1 VTFEE
6 ARELFPVLRKYAYLN
21 AGTFGPLPG
30 VAGEIMREQ
39 AALDAE
45 RGRSGKPYFD
55 AMIELRASM
64 RVRVAALLSAEPEQ
78 VALTASTTDG
88 CNIVLGGLG
97 LAPDDEIVTTDS
109 EHFGLA
115 GPVFASGAR
124 IRVAR
129 VHDLS
134 AADVVAAIAAEVN
147 ERTKLVATSHVLWTN
162 GHVVDVHA
170 LRRETGAPIL
180 VDGAQSVGAIPV
192 EVRDVDYY
200 TVSGQKWLCGP
211 ESTGA
216 LYVRE
221 PERLKVA
228 RPSYL
233 SQQSF
238 EPGGRFVPTA
248 GALRFEPGWVA
259 VGSLRAWAATLDLA
273 PDWRFDRIREAAARC
288 REQLHAAGV
297 DVVTEPGQ
305 AGLVTFRPEE
315 DAADVARRAYEQGVV
330 VRDLPGTGWVRASC
344 GWWTSDD
351 DVDRLVAAVGR

>member
-1 VTFEE
+1 VTLEE
-6 ARELFPVLRKYAYLN
+6 ARELFPVLRSYAYLN
-21 AGTFGPLPG
+21 AGTFGPLPA
-30 VAGEIMREQ
+30 VAGELIREQ
-39 AALDAE
+39 AALDVE

-64 RVRVAALLSAEPEQ
+64 RARVAALLSAQPEQ
-78 VALTASTTDG
+78 VALTSSTTDG
-88 CNIVLGGLG
+88 CNIVLAGLSLG
-97 LAPDDEIVTTDS
+97 PEDEIVTTDA

-129 VHDLS
+129 VQDLPP
-134 AADVVAAIAAEVN
+134 AEVVAAIVAEVTD
-147 ERTKLVATSHVLWTN
+147 RTKLVATSHVLWTN

-170 LRRETGAPIL
+170 LRGETRVPIL

-192 EVRDVDYY
+192 EVGDVDYY

-221 PERLKVA
+221 PERLNVA

-248 GALRFEPGWVA
+248 GALRFESGWVA
-259 VGSLRAWAATLDLA
+259 VGSLRAWAATLELA
-273 PDWRFDRIREAAARC
+273 PDWRFDRIRQAAARC
-288 REQLHAAGV
+288 REQLQAAGV
-297 DVVTEPGQ
+297 EVVTEPGQ
-305 AGLVTFRPEE
+305 AGLVTFRPEG
-315 DAADVARRAYEQGVV
+315 DAADAARRAYEHGVV

-351 DVDRLVAAVGR
+351 DVDRLVATVRR

>member
-1 VTFEE
+1 VTLEE
-6 ARELFPVLRKYAYLN
+6 ARELFPVLRRYAYLN
-21 AGTFGPLPG
+21 AGTFGPLPA
-30 VAGEIMREQ
+30 VAGELIREQ
-39 AALDAE
+39 AALDVE

-64 RVRVAALLSAEPEQ
+64 RARVAALLSAQPEQ
-78 VALTASTTDG
+78 VALTSSTTDC
-88 CNIVLGGLG
+88 CNIVLAGLG
-97 LAPDDEIVTTDS
+97 LGPEDEIVTTDA

-129 VHDLS
+129 VQDLP
-134 AADVVAAIAAEVN
+134 AAEVVAAIAAEVTA
-147 ERTKLVATSHVLWTN
+147 RTKLVATSHVLWTN
-162 GHVVDVHA
+162 GCVVDVDA
-170 LRRETGAPIL
+170 LRDATGVRIL

-192 EVRDVDYY
+192 DVGDVDYY

-216 LYVRE
+216 LYVRN
-221 PERLKVA
+221 PERLNVA

-248 GALRFEPGWVA
+248 GAVRFEPGWVA

-273 PDWRFDRIREAAARC
+273 PDWRFERIRKAAARC
-288 REQLHAAGV
+288 REALIAAGV
-297 DVVTEPGQ
+297 DVITEAGQ
-305 AGLVTFRPEE
+305 AGLVTFRP
-315 DAADVARRAYEQGVV
+315 DGDSADVAQGAYERGVV

-351 DVDRLVAAVGR
+351 DVDRLVAAVSR

>member
-6 ARELFPVLRKYAYLN
+6 ARKLFPVLRKFAYLN
-21 AGTFGPLPG
+21 AGTFGPLPA
-30 VAGEIMREQ
+30 VAGEIMRQ
-39 AALDAE
+39 QNALDVE
-45 RGRSGKPYFD
+45 RGRSGKPYFE

-64 RVRVAALLSAEPEQ
+64 RARVAALLCAEPER
-78 VALTASTTDG
+78 VALTSSTTDG
-88 CNIVLGGLG
+88 CNIVLAGLG
-97 LAPDDEIVTTDS
+97 LGPDDEIVTTDS

-115 GPVFASGAR
+115 GPVFASGAQV
-124 IRVAR
+124 RVAR
-129 VHDLS
+129 VQQLP
-134 AADVVAAIAAEVN
+134 AAEVAAAIAAEVTG
-147 ERTKLVATSHVLWTN
+147 RTKLVATSHVLWTN

-170 LRRETGAPIL
+170 LRRETGVPIL

-192 EVRDVDYY
+192 EVGELDYY

-216 LYVRE
+216 LYVRD

-248 GALRFEPGWVA
+248 GAVRFEPGWVA
-259 VGSLRAWAATLDLA
+259 VASMRAWAATLELA
-273 PDWRFDRIREAAARC
+273 PDWRFERIREAAARC
-288 REQLHAAGV
+288 REALLAAGV
-297 DVVTEPGQ
+297 EVVTEAGQ
-305 AGLVTFRPEE
+305 AGLVTFRPDG
-315 DAADVARRAYEQGVV
+315 DAADVALRAYEQGVV

-351 DVDRLVAAVGR
+351 DVDRLVAAVAN

>member
-1 VTFEE
+1 VTLEQ
-6 ARELFPVLRKYAYLN
+6 ARELFPVLRRYAYLN
-21 AGTFGPLPG
+21 AGTFGPLPA

-39 AALDAE
+39 AAFDVKS
-45 RGRSGKPYFD
+45 GRSGKPYFD
-55 AMIELRASM
+55 AMIELRASL
-64 RVRVAALLSAEPEQ
+64 RARVAALLSAQLEQ
-78 VALTASTTDG
+78 VALTSSTTDG
-88 CNIVLGGLG
+88 CNIVLAGLG
-97 LAPDDEIVTTDS
+97 LGPDDEIVTTNA

-129 VHDLS
+129 VQELP
-134 AADVVAAIAAEVN
+134 AAEVVAAIAGEVT

-170 LRRETGAPIL
+170 LRRETGVPIL

-192 EVRDVDYY
+192 EVGDVDYY

-221 PERLKVA
+221 PERLNVA

-238 EPGGRFVPTA
+238 EPGGRFVPSA

-259 VGSLRAWAATLDLA
+259 VGSLRAWGATLDLA
-273 PDWRFDRIREAAARC
+273 PDWRFDRTREAAARC
-288 REQLHAAGV
+288 REQLLAAGV

-305 AGLVTFRPEE
+305 AGLVTFRPDG
-315 DAADVARRAYEQGVV
+315 DAADAARRAYEHGVV

-351 DVDRLVAAVGR
+351 DVDRLVAAVAR

>member
-1 VTFEE
+1 VRLEE

-21 AGTFGPLPG
+21 AGTFGPLPA
-30 VAGEIMREQ
+30 VAGELMREQ

-64 RVRVAALLSAEPEQ
+64 RARVAALLSAQPEQ
-78 VALTASTTDG
+78 VALTSSTTDG
-88 CNIVLGGLG
+88 CNIVIAGLG
-97 LAPDDEIVTTDS
+97 LGRDDEIVTTDA

-129 VHDLS
+129 VQHLP
-134 AADVVAAIAAEVN
+134 AADVVAAIVAEVTD
-147 ERTKLVATSHVLWTN
+147 RTKLVATSHVLWTN
-162 GHVVDVHA
+162 GHVIDVHS
-170 LRRETGAPIL
+170 LRSETGVPIL

-192 EVRDVDYY
+192 EVGEVDYY

-216 LYVRE
+216 LFVRE
-221 PERLKVA
+221 PERLNVA

-248 GALRFEPGWVA
+248 GALRFESGWVA

-273 PDWRFDRIREAAARC
+273 PEWRFDRIREAAARC
-288 REQLHAAGV
+288 REQLQAVGV
-297 DVVTEPGQ
+297 EVITESRQ
-305 AGLVTFRPEE
+305 AGLVTFRPDD
-315 DAADVARRAYEQGVV
+315 DAPDVAQRAYEQGVV
-330 VRDLPGTGWVRASC
+330 VRDLPGTGWIRASC

-351 DVDRLVAAVGR
+351 DIDRLVAAVAG